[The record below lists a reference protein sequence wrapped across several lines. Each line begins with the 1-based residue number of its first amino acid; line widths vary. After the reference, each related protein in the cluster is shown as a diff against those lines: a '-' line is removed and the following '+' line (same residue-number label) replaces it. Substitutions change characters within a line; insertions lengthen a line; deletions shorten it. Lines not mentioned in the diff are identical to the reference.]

1 MRYIVLAGRQTAHDI
16 AAFTRLSADARVET
30 LGPNDFP
37 NRVVDSGAPW
47 FVDFFAPVSVVSMK
61 VHMNSMTEYY
71 TWFKHILLIT
81 RHNKGSGRAESY
93 V

>member
-1 MRYIVLAGRQTAHDI
+1 MLVGRQTAHDI

-37 NRVVDSGAPW
+37 NRVVDSGALW
-47 FVDFFAPVSVVSMK
+47 FVDFFAPVSEESLK
-61 VHMNSMTEYY
+61 VHMDSMTEYY
-71 TWFKHILLIT
+71 TWFKHILSTT
-81 RHNKGSGRAESY
+81 RHDKGSGRAESY